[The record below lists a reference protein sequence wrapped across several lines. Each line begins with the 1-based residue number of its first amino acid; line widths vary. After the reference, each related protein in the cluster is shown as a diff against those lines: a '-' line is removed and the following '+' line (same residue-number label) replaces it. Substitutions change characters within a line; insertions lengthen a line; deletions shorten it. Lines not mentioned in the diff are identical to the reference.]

1 MTAAHGHY
9 RKLFDLSGRVALVT
23 GAVGLLGKH
32 FCAGLADHGA
42 RVAIVDLDA
51 AACATFA
58 AEVSNSYGTLC
69 LGIACDIT
77 DPRQVK
83 AMADKVEAELGP
95 IAILHNNAQGISKDI
110 DRYLAPTEKFDLET
124 WREVMAV
131 NLDAAF
137 ICAQEIGSRMA
148 ARGGGSIIQ
157 TGSIYGILGP
167 DHRIYEGSHYHGRAI
182 NTPAVYSA
190 SKAGLNGLTRYL
202 AAYWGHKNVRVNTLT
217 PGGVSSGQNE
227 AFDRRYSARV
237 PMGRM
242 AKADELVGALVFLS
256 SDASSYLNGQDIVVD
271 GGLAA
276 W

>member
-1 MTAAHGHY
+1 MTAERGHY
-9 RKLFDLSGRVALVT
+9 RKLFDLTGRVAVVT
-23 GAVGLLGKH
+23 GAVGILGKH

-42 RVAIVDLDA
+42 RIAVVDLDA
-51 AACATFA
+51 AKCAAFA
-58 AEVSNSYGTLC
+58 GELKKIYGTDC
-69 LGIACDIT
+69 IGVACDIT
-77 DPRQVK
+77 DPGQVK
-83 AMADKVEAELGP
+83 AMADKVEAVLGP
-95 IAILHNNAQGISKDI
+95 IAILHNNAQGVTRDL
-110 DRYLAPTEKFDLET
+110 DRYFAPMGTFELET

-131 NLDAAF
+131 NLDGAF

-148 ARGGGSIIQ
+148 ARGGGSIVQ

-167 DHRIYEGSHYHGRAI
+167 DQRIYEGSEYNGRPI
-182 NTPAVYSA
+182 NTPAIYSA

-202 AAYWGHKNVRVNTLT
+202 AAYWGHRNVRINTLT

-227 AFDRRYSARV
+227 TFNRRYSARI
-237 PMGRM
+237 PMARM
-242 AKADELVGALVFLS
+242 AEADELVGALVFLA